1 MPDPAPRADP
11 SEHGLAALIDGAPD
25 AVIVIGAD
33 GRVMRWNAR
42 AEAML
47 GWRADEA
54 VGELLAEL
62 IVPPP
67 MRDAH
72 EAGLERVVR
81 TGESRLI
88 GRAVEL
94 EALRSDGALVP
105 VELTLARLDNG
116 SDPAFVG
123 FVRDLSERTRARTAL
138 RGAEEVFELAF
149 ANAPIGMALVSPDGR
164 WLQVNDAVC
173 EMTGYPREVLL
184 TKSFQDITHPDD
196 LDADLDQVRR
206 MLAGEISTYD
216 MEKRY
221 IRADGSLIR
230 VLLSVSLV
238 WDEVGAPRY
247 FISQILD
254 ITERWRIEEEL
265 RRSNAEL
272 QQFAYA
278 ASHDLTEPLRTIR
291 GFADLLTRRH
301 ATSLPPDAQTFLN
314 YISDGASRM
323 HELLQALLRYAQL
336 GEGTIERVPVSL
348 REVVRE
354 VLDDLQ
360 ATIRDRDAS
369 VRVED
374 LPTVRGD
381 RAQLRQVLHNLLVN
395 ALKFTPSDRVPEVE
409 VSASR
414 DRDGWRVD
422 VADHGIGIP
431 PERAK
436 RAFELFARVHTDG
449 EYPGTGVGLTL
460 CAKIVERH
468 AGRIWVSPTP
478 GGGATVSFTLPD
490 RA

>member
-1 MPDPAPRADP
+1 VPDPASRADP

-33 GRVMRWNAR
+33 GRVIRWNSR
-42 AEAML
+42 AESML
-47 GWRADEA
+47 GWSADEA
-54 VGELLAEL
+54 VGALLAEL
-62 IVPPP
+62 IVPPSL
-67 MRDAH
+67 RGAH
-72 EAGLERVVR
+72 AAGLDRVVR

-105 VELTLARLDNG
+105 VELTLARLDDG
-116 SDPAFVG
+116 AEPTFVG
-123 FVRDLSERTRARTAL
+123 FVRDMSERRQTLQAL
-138 RGAEEVFELAF
+138 RGAQEVFELAF
-149 ANAPIGMALVSPDGR
+149 SNAPIGMALVSPDGR
-164 WLQVNDAVC
+164 WLQVNDAIC

-184 TKSFQDITHPDD
+184 TKSFQDITHPED

-238 WDEVGAPRY
+238 WDEMGAPRY
-247 FISQILD
+247 FISQIQD

-291 GFADLLTRRH
+291 GFADLLANRH
-301 ATSLPPDAQTFLN
+301 AESLPPDARTFLN
-314 YISDGASRM
+314 YISDGTTRM
-323 HELLQALLRYAQL
+323 NELLQALLRYARV
-336 GEGTIERVPVSL
+336 GEGAIERVPVDL

-354 VLDDLQ
+354 VLDDLH
-360 ATIRDRDAS
+360 ATIRDRGAA
-369 VRVED
+369 VRVGD

-381 RAQLRQVLHNLLVN
+381 RAQLRQVLHNLLAN
-395 ALKFTPSDRVPEVE
+395 ALKFTPRERVPEVE
-409 VSASR
+409 VSSR
-414 DRDGWRVD
+414 RGQEGWRVD
-422 VADHGIGIP
+422 VADRGIGIP
-431 PERAK
+431 PERAA
-436 RAFELFARVHTDG
+436 RAFELFARIHPDG
-449 EYPGTGVGLTL
+449 DYPGTGVGLAL

-468 AGRIWVSPTP
+468 AGRIWISPTP
-478 GGGATVSFTLPD
+478 DGGTTVSFTLPD